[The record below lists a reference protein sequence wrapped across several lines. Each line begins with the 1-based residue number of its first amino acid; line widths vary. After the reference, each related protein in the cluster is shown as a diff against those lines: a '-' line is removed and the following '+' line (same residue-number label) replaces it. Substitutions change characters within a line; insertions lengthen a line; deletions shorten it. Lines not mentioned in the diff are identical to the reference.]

1 MNVGV
6 LVNFI
11 MALVAETPA
20 IVGALEDAFA
30 QHKAAN
36 PDPQSLAA
44 KIASDTAL
52 LAQQLKGK

>member
-1 MNVGV
+1 MN
-6 LVNFI
+6 I
-11 MALVAETPA
+11 AALVGFVLELVKDTPD
-20 IVGALEDAFA
+20 IVKALEDAFA

-52 LAQQLKGK
+52 LAAQLKGK